1 MKKDFLICILFF
13 NEEKNLKTLIPI
25 LKNYK
30 NNFLFI
36 NDGSNDNSV
45 NLIKKTKYKLKSH
58 KKNYGYGSAVKSAI
72 RYAYKNGYEYC
83 GILPGDNQR
92 KINDLLKMYN
102 LIKNSKY
109 DIVVGSKLRKIK
121 IPFPRNIGNI
131 FFSKLFSL
139 FFNYKNKDVMSGFKI
154 YRTKKVYQYLS
165 IMPNNYS
172 FDVLLNYMIVKKKI
186 ETHQISVFCNYKNQ
200 SSKITNIFTTS
211 LIIFYQLI
219 ETIIKFK
226 FSNGKIYR

>member
-1 MKKDFLICILFF
+1 MRKDFLICILFF
-13 NEEKNLKTLIPI
+13 NEEKNLKKLIPI

-58 KKNYGYGSAVKSAI
+58 KENYGYGAAVKSAI
-72 RYAYKNGYEYC
+72 RYAYKNGYKYC
-83 GILPGDNQR
+83 GVLPGDNQR

-102 LIKNSKY
+102 QIKNNKY
-109 DIVVGSKLRKIK
+109 DIVAGSKLNANR
-121 IPFPRNIGNI
+121 IPFLRSFGN
-131 FFSKLFSL
+131 FLFSKLFSI

-154 YRTKKVYQYLS
+154 YRTEIVNQYLS
-165 IMPNNYS
+165 ILPNNYS
-172 FDVLLNYMIVKKKI
+172 FDVLLNYIIVKKKI
-186 ETHQISVFCNYKNQ
+186 KTHQISVFCNYKNQ
-200 SSKITNIFTTS
+200 SSKITNIFITS

-219 ETIIKFK
+219 EIIIKFK
-226 FSNGKIYR
+226 FSNDKKYK